1 MELLGVALMI
11 TKGWELCPE
20 SPLSSHTGAGGACWT
35 RQQLEGAMSAARWP
49 YEGCFCSADPG
60 QVSPLFCWSE
70 WSPQLPLPYSAALLI
85 SRLFAMRVAVLLLLG
100 LALLEAE
107 GRCFFNRTQEYC
119 LCYRLS
125 QDNAGSIIQCLA
137 ATVVEFQ
144 GGELEKYVDF
154 PVRDLDPSTIDML
167 GTLEIKKI
175 IFGDLLVPEVL
186 LARVLRFFSYTRVQE
201 MAFESCSFLG
211 RSSWRE
217 MAGQNLPILS
227 LHFHNVTSAPLTGR
241 EQDFSELGS
250 WLGTLQELSVTSSH
264 VTSLP
269 CGIGRVFRALRS
281 LDMAQNSL
289 GDGSLMPAFC
299 EGAFPQL
306 QVLSLQENNLTSY
319 HGVCRSVQLLH
330 ELQHLDLSQNKLVAS
345 PSSSCQWPASLRI
358 FNLSNTGL
366 DELLT
371 PLPPGLEVLD
381 LSSNRLRAVDI
392 SLRSL
397 KALLL
402 SRNLLLA
409 APPIRDYPALRS
421 LHLDDNLIAEWPW
434 DEVKLLE
441 NLQEVSAAG
450 NPYNCT
456 CAGAGALQALAA
468 TGCLRQ
474 GWPQQYAC
482 HSPPRYQGTL
492 VRDVPASVLQCNRA
506 AVLAPVCTAL
516 GLLCVAG
523 AGWLVMARRR
533 RVAGPRAAQPQ
544 GLHGQEL
551 GEKAGR
557 SPMCS

>member
-1 MELLGVALMI
+1 
-11 TKGWELCPE
+11 
-20 SPLSSHTGAGGACWT
+20 
-35 RQQLEGAMSAARWP
+35 
-49 YEGCFCSADPG
+49 
-60 QVSPLFCWSE
+60 
-70 WSPQLPLPYSAALLI
+70 
-85 SRLFAMRVAVLLLLG
+85 MRVAVLLLLG
-100 LALLEAE
+100 LVLLEAE

-119 LCYRLS
+119 VCYRLS

-137 ATVVEFQ
+137 ASVVEFQ
-144 GGELEKYVDF
+144 GGELERYVDF
-154 PVRDLDPSTIDML
+154 PIRDLDPSTIDML
-167 GTLEIKKI
+167 STLEIRKI

-186 LARVLRFFSYTRVQE
+186 LARVLKFFSYTRVQE

-211 RSSWRE
+211 RSSWDE

-241 EQDFSELGS
+241 QQDFSQLSS

-269 CGIGRVFRALRS
+269 CGIGKVFRALRS

-306 QVLSLQENNLTSY
+306 QVLILQENNLTSY
-319 HGVCRSVQLLH
+319 HGVCKSVQLLH
-330 ELQHLDLSQNKLVAS
+330 ELQHLDLSQNNLVAS

-366 DELLT
+366 DKVLT

-381 LSSNRLRAVDI
+381 LSSNHLHAVDI
-392 SLRSL
+392 SLPSL
-397 KALLL
+397 KTLLL
-402 SRNLLLA
+402 SQNLLLA
-409 APPIRDYPALRS
+409 APSIRNYPTLRS
-421 LHLDDNLIAEWPW
+421 LHLDNNLITEWPW
-434 DEVKLLE
+434 DEVKLLG
-441 NLQEVSAAG
+441 NLQDVSAAG

-474 GWPQQYAC
+474 GWPQDYTCQ
-482 HSPPRYQGTL
+482 SPPHYQGML

-516 GLLCVAG
+516 ALLCVAG
-523 AGWLVMARRR
+523 AGWLAMARRR
-533 RVAGPRAAQPQ
+533 RAAVPTSAQPQ

-551 GEKAGR
+551 GEKAHR